1 MDRMLRCVAE
11 ASDATDGYVD
21 RLAETVS
28 NTTKELGIDNSLANA
43 EARDGGQEQRPGR
56 DLADHDR
63 RDGEGVQHLR
73 QSGDDLARI
82 QPGDEPGWRRL
93 GRRAETTRRA

>member
-1 MDRMLRCVAE
+1 MPLALASCGGWCSGAFNALLLKSGFGQFHRMPCCVAE
-11 ASDATDGYVD
+11 ACGATDGYVD
-21 RLAETVS
+21 RLAATVS

-63 RDGEGVQHLR
+63 RDGEGF
-73 QSGDDLARI
+73 
-82 QPGDEPGWRRL
+82 
-93 GRRAETTRRA
+93 